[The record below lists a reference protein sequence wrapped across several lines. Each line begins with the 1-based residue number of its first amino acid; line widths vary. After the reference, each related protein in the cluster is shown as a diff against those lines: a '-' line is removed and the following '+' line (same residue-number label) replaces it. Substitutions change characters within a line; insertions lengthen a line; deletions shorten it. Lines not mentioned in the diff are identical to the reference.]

1 MEIKLKRA
9 NLNDLEFV
17 FNLRNEEAVR
27 LVSFSSDLI
36 DLETHRKWFERK
48 LAGNDC
54 VLLIA
59 EVDSQPV
66 AQVRFD
72 WLDGG
77 DAEINIA
84 VTEKF
89 RGKGYGTDIIHK
101 SSIKFLEE
109 FSECARIFAYIK
121 SDNIASIRSF
131 TKAGYV
137 FQKETEHR
145 GQKCTE
151 MIFLSRQ
158 Y

>member
-1 MEIKLKRA
+1 MEIQLRRA
-9 NLNDLEFV
+9 SIKDLGFL
-17 FNLRNEEAVR
+17 FKLRNEEAVR
-27 LVSFSSDLI
+27 SASFNSDPI
-36 DLETHRKWFERK
+36 DLETHRKWFEKK

-54 VLLIA
+54 ILLIA
-59 EVDSQPV
+59 EMDSRPV

-72 WLDGG
+72 RLDNG

-84 VTEKF
+84 VMEKF

-101 SSIKFLEE
+101 SSVMFFGE
-109 FSECARIFAYIK
+109 FPECARIFAYIK
-121 SDNIASIRSF
+121 SDNAASIRSF

-137 FQKETEHR
+137 FQKETEHK

-151 MIFLSRQ
+151 MIFYSRH